1 MATAWRHARRGFV
14 HNGLVADD
22 SSTLTAVR
30 PLARA
35 ARPAGI
41 AAWRNVPVAILIG
54 LAVLAV
60 GPCAYAAAPDSPWQF
75 GYSDAS
81 GHHDH
86 AAAFELEAAP
96 APSQSGAPLLHLQ
109 FHLDVPSAPGPAPS
123 RAPLSTRDRSPPAP

>member
-1 MATAWRHARRGFV
+1 M
-14 HNGLVADD
+14 
-22 SSTLTAVR
+22 
-30 PLARA
+30 
-35 ARPAGI
+35 

-86 AAAFELEAAP
+86 AAAFELEATPAP
-96 APSQSGAPLLHLQ
+96 AASGAALLHLQ
-109 FHLDVPSAPGPAPS
+109 FRLDVPSAPGAAPS
-123 RAPLSTRDRSPPAP
+123 RAPLPTRDRSPPAP